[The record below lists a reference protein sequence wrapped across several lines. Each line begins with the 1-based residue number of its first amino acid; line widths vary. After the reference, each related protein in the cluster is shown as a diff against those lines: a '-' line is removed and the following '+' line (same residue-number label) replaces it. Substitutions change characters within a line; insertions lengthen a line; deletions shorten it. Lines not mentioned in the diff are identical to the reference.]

1 MRFSAG
7 KTTEN
12 QQAAAH
18 FIGIFFLSISARNR
32 NKYTE
37 GIKNKEESAKRKQK
51 KTLETLEN
59 R

>member
-18 FIGIFFLSISARNR
+18 FIGIFFLSG

-37 GIKNKEESAKRKQK
+37 GIKNKEETAKRKQK